1 MPRVSNESQRRADER
16 KRWANKSMA
25 RPRFQFGPGGEP
37 VVEEDSVSL
46 TQGKTRK

>member
-1 MPRVSNESQRRADER
+1 MQTDERPGASIFESQRRADEVDGAAEVPVR
-16 KRWANKSMA
+16 S
-25 RPRFQFGPGGEP
+25 GGEL